1 MTINNAQ
8 RLREQ
13 YRDSSNLGARMNL
26 HARFATDPVPWQEWV
41 FERIEGGRVLE
52 IGCGPGWLWRANVA
66 RVPDDWR
73 IAATD
78 MSPGMV
84 AELRQHLP
92 RDVRFTF
99 AVTDAQALPYRDAAF
114 DVIVANHMLYHVPDV
129 DRALA
134 EFSRVLR
141 PRGQLIA
148 ATNGPGHM
156 PELRQ
161 LIADT
166 GRPWPRWWYLEAFG
180 LETGPPMVERH
191 FDDVVVQGRP
201 GTLAVTDPDAVVD
214 YLRSM
219 SGRRE
224 PKGKVAEAIRQRV
237 SDAIRREG
245 SFKIS
250 TDAGLVLARKRHGS

>member
-1 MTINNAQ
+1 MTISDTQ

-13 YRDSSNLGARMNL
+13 YRDSGNLGARISL

-41 FERIEGGRVLE
+41 FARIAGGRVLE
-52 IGCGPGWLWRANVA
+52 VGCGPGSLWRSNVD

-73 IAATD
+73 VIATD

-84 AELRQHLP
+84 GEGRNGLP
-92 RDVRFTF
+92 RDARYTF
-99 AVTDAQALPYRDAAF
+99 AVTDAQALPFGDASV
-114 DVIVANHMLYHVPDV
+114 DVVVANHMLYHVRDV
-129 DRALA
+129 DLALA
-134 EFSRVLR
+134 EFARVLR
-141 PRGQLIA
+141 PGGQLIA

-156 PELRQ
+156 PELRR
-161 LIADT
+161 LIAEV

-191 FDDVVVQGRP
+191 FDDVVVEHRP
-201 GTLAVTDPDAVVD
+201 GVLAVTDPDAVLD

-219 SGRRE
+219 SARGE

-237 SDAIRREG
+237 SAAIGTDG

-250 TDAGLVLARKRHGS
+250 TDAGLVLARKRSRS